1 MHPDPKHRHEEEGDL
16 GEAPRWSIFSG
27 WWFRGLLMVIALV
40 VVAVIALPYLLD
52 WWTPPAI
59 PFDRAQLPPPLP
71 SPHGQQVE
79 LAAKATA
86 KSEAKVAEPVRERPK
101 TAASPVGRYWI
112 QVGAFK
118 DQANAAT
125 LAARL
130 ATESYPTR
138 HLALARPGR
147 RTHELFVADAS
158 EDEVNG
164 KLRSIRRLRSAER
177 LHRVW
182 VGRYPDRQHAQAVQ
196 KDLASK
202 GFPGFIVNGTGQ

>member
-1 MHPDPKHRHEEEGDL
+1 
-16 GEAPRWSIFSG
+16 
-27 WWFRGLLMVIALV
+27 MVIALV

-59 PFDRAQLPPPLP
+59 PLQRAQLPPPLP
-71 SPHGQQVE
+71 RPHGQQVE

-86 KSEAKVAEPVRERPK
+86 ESEAKVVEPVRERPK

-130 ATESYPTR
+130 AAQSYPTR
-138 HLALARPGR
+138 HFALVRPGR
-147 RTHELFVADAS
+147 RTHELFVA
-158 EDEVNG
+158 
-164 KLRSIRRLRSAER
+164 KR